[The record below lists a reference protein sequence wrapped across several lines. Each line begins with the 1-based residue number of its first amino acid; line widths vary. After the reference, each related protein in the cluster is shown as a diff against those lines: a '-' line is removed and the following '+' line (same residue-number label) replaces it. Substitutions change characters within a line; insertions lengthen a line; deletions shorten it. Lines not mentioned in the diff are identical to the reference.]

1 MAQLIFAGAATV
13 ATLALFGA
21 ARPADTE
28 TVAASGPV
36 QLADQGRAGGH
47 IIAVN
52 DDSPNNPS
60 SGDIF
65 QQNALDQS
73 TASGAGT

>member
-1 MAQLIFAGAATV
+1 MAQLVFAGVATV
-13 ATLALFGA
+13 ATLALFGT
-21 ARPADTE
+21 ARPADAG
-28 TVAASGPV
+28 TVVASGSV
-36 QLADQGRAGGH
+36 QLSDQAGGGS

-52 DDSPNNPS
+52 DDSPDNPS

-65 QQNALDQS
+65 TQNAEDQS